1 MKKGTARTRPV
12 VWLLLVLAVLG
23 GTWLLF
29 SHPAR
34 QSAAEAASE
43 LEAVQG
49 RERVLTARLQ
59 EYKNGS
65 EALDQTKAWL
75 AAAEGLLPTVD
86 TSSLAIEQY
95 MKLNLPVKIQSA
107 LQQAGF
113 AEVVLGR
120 FEPHVPADLPPALA
134 AMSFQ
139 VSVAGTPSQLS
150 RAIEVLR
157 TDGVTAVVLK
167 ATLGLPSAEAVQVC
181 ETSVTSECLV
191 QDLQIVVFMPRPAK
205 AS

>member
-12 VWLLLVLAVLG
+12 VWLLLVLTVLG

-29 SHPAR
+29 SRPAK
-34 QSAAEAASE
+34 QSAADAASE
-43 LEAVQG
+43 LIAVQG
-49 RERVLTARLQ
+49 RERTLTARLQ

-75 AAAEGLLPTVD
+75 AAADGLLPAVE
-86 TSSLAIEQY
+86 TSGLSIEQY

-120 FEPHVPADLPPALA
+120 FEPYVPADLPPVLA

-167 ATLGLPSAEAVQVC
+167 ATLGLPSADAVQTC
-181 ETSVTSECLV
+181 ATSVASECLV
-191 QDLQIVVFMPRPAK
+191 QDLQLVVFMPRSAK
-205 AS
+205 TS